1 MYFFYWCRN
10 VINYLF
16 IIDIYR
22 PDLLVW
28 LQFANVH
35 GFILWSFI
43 KKKNKNISFLFYTQY
58 MSKDRKYWGHLVNL
72 LFQYENSL
80 SILSGILFYVVTIVI
95 RRTPC
100 LLNAAVQ
107 SHVPLII
114 TKMSFMMIYPR
125 TMSQTNHLIVVLFST
140 PDNSSDNSP
149 RGISNSSFNCFCSH
163 SEVLFL

>member
-1 MYFFYWCRN
+1 MGLYCDRSLKRR
-10 VINYLF
+10 IR
-16 IIDIYR
+16 I
-22 PDLLVW
+22 
-28 LQFANVH
+28 
-35 GFILWSFI
+35 
-43 KKKNKNISFLFYTQY
+43 FLFCFTLNTC
-58 MSKDRKYWGHLVNL
+58 RKIVNIGNIWL
-72 LFQYENSL
+72 IYCSL
-80 SILSGILFYVVTIVI
+80 SILSGILFCVVTIVI

>member
-1 MYFFYWCRN
+1 MGLYCDRSLKRR
-10 VINYLF
+10 IR
-16 IIDIYR
+16 I
-22 PDLLVW
+22 
-28 LQFANVH
+28 
-35 GFILWSFI
+35 
-43 KKKNKNISFLFYTQY
+43 FLFCFTLNTC
-58 MSKDRKYWGHLVNL
+58 RKIVNIGDIWL
-72 LFQYENSL
+72 IYCFNTR
-80 SILSGILFYVVTIVI
+80 IPCRFLSGILFCVVTIVI

>member
-1 MYFFYWCRN
+1 MGLYCDRSLKRR
-10 VINYLF
+10 IR
-16 IIDIYR
+16 I
-22 PDLLVW
+22 
-28 LQFANVH
+28 
-35 GFILWSFI
+35 
-43 KKKNKNISFLFYTQY
+43 FLFCFTLNTC
-58 MSKDRKYWGHLVNL
+58 RKIVNIGDLVNL

-80 SILSGILFYVVTIVI
+80 SILSGILFCVVTIVI

-125 TMSQTNHLIVVLFST
+125 TISQTNHLIVVLFST
-140 PDNSSDNSP
+140 PDNSFDNSP